1 MDKIKTKA
9 IIAGVAA
16 LLVFV
21 AIGVGL
27 YLLGG
32 NNQSALQKLRDIAI
46 IFIVLGSIVTVILL
60 AAITAALGFLA
71 LQIKDRVIPL
81 LEELTGTA
89 KRVRGTTNFVTEEA
103 VKPLITVAST
113 YSRLRS
119 MTKTVKGT
127 RKKPPKVPQPHA
139 STAYEPGAEPIE
151 PEPATVV
158 VQERIVPHD

>member
-1 MDKIKTKA
+1 MDKIKSKA
-9 IIAGVAA
+9 VIAGIAA

-60 AAITAALGFLA
+60 AAITAALAFLA
-71 LQIKDRVIPL
+71 FQIKDRVIPL
-81 LEELTGTA
+81 LEEVTGTA
-89 KRVRGTTNFVTEEA
+89 KRVRGTANFMTEEA
-103 VKPLITVAST
+103 VKPIISVAGT

-127 RKKPPKVPQPHA
+127 RKKAPKVPKPQHGSDSEPR
-139 STAYEPGAEPIE
+139 YESQEPVGV
-151 PEPATVV
+151 TR
-158 VQERIVPHD
+158 QETIVAHD

>member
-1 MDKIKTKA
+1 MDNIKSKA
-9 IIAGVAA
+9 VIAGIAA

-60 AAITAALGFLA
+60 AAITAALAFLA
-71 LQIKDRVIPL
+71 FQIKDRVIPL
-81 LEELTGTA
+81 LEEVTGTA
-89 KRVRGTTNFVTEEA
+89 KRVRGTANFMTEEA
-103 VKPLITVAST
+103 VKPIISVAGT

-127 RKKPPKVPQPHA
+127 RKKPPKVPTPHD
-139 STAYEPGAEPIE
+139 SSDSELHHEPQEP
-151 PEPATVV
+151 VGMV
-158 VQERIVPHD
+158 RQERIVAHD

>member
-1 MDKIKTKA
+1 MDKIKSRA

-46 IFIVLGSIVTVILL
+46 IFIVLGSVVTVILL
-60 AAITAALGFLA
+60 AAITAALAFLA

-89 KRVRGTTNFVTEEA
+89 KRVRGTANFMTEEA
-103 VKPLITVAST
+103 VKPIISVAGT

-127 RKKPPKVPQPHA
+127 RKKPPKVPKPHDSDESQPRH
-139 STAYEPGAEPIE
+139 EPQEPVG
-151 PEPATVV
+151 VV
-158 VQERIVPHD
+158 RQERIVAHD

>member
-1 MDKIKTKA
+1 MKSKA
-9 IIAGVAA
+9 IIAGIAA

-27 YLLGG
+27 YLLGD
-32 NNQSALQKLRDIAI
+32 NSQSALERLRDIAI

-103 VKPLITVAST
+103 VKPIITVAGT

-127 RKKPPKVPQPHA
+127 RKKPPKPPVPHDTPA
-139 STAYEPGAEPIE
+139 GEPRRDAQGQQSLDGARH
-151 PEPATVV
+151 
-158 VQERIVPHD
+158 ERIVTHD